1 MNDITYLIVRCIVII
16 LATIVSVYVIPYI
29 KQKLTDAQ
37 YKDLLEIITIAVQAV
52 EQTMEGGQ
60 VKKEEV
66 VKFVSVYLMNHK
78 IDITP
83 EQLDKLIESAVYV
96 LKQNQK

>member
-1 MNDITYLIVRCIVII
+1 MNDVTYLIVRCVVIV
-16 LATIVSVYVIPYI
+16 LATIISAFVIPYI
-29 KQKLTDAQ
+29 KAKLNDMQ
-37 YKDLLEIITIAVQAV
+37 YKDLLEVIKVAVQAV
-52 EQTMEGGQ
+52 EQTMQGGE

-66 VKFVSVYLMNHK
+66 VKFVSVYLMQHK

-96 LKQNQK
+96 LKQEQK

>member
-1 MNDITYLIVRCIVII
+1 MNDITYLIVRCVVVV

-29 KQKLTDAQ
+29 KQKLSESQ
-37 YKDLLEIITIAVQAV
+37 YRDLLDVITTAVQAV

>member
-1 MNDITYLIVRCIVII
+1 MNDITYLIVRCIVVV
-16 LATIVSVYVIPYI
+16 LATIISVYVIPYI
-29 KQKLTDAQ
+29 KSKLDDAK
-37 YKDLLEIITIAVQAV
+37 YKDLLEAIKTAVQAV

-66 VKFVSVYLMNHK
+66 VKYISVYLMQHK

-83 EQLDKLIESAVYV
+83 DQLDKLIESAVYV
-96 LKQNQK
+96 LKQSKK